1 MLSYLR
7 HIDGIFFGKAMR
19 VNVLFDCSGM
29 FDIVYQSRIDILRH
43 EVGESLQQGILGMR
57 ASGDQWSSLRMA

>member
-1 MLSYLR
+1 
-7 HIDGIFFGKAMR
+7 
-19 VNVLFDCSGM
+19 M

-57 ASGDQWSSLRMA
+57 ASGGQWSSLRMA